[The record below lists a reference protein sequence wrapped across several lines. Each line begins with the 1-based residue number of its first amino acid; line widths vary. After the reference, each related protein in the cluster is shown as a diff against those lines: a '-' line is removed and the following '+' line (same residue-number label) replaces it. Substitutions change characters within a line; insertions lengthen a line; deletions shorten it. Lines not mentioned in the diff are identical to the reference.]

1 MKVVLEKLSSTLL
14 EEVNYT
20 LSNGSETILLNDLI
34 GKTISLNFTGIIFCS
49 KCQVITKQSFGQGFC
64 FSCFNTAPE
73 ASPCIIHPEL
83 CQAHLG
89 IGRDLEYEE
98 RHHNQTHYVY
108 LAATDRVK
116 VGITRT
122 TQIPTRWIDQG
133 ANAALIIAET
143 PNRYTAGVIEVALK
157 DFFVDK
163 TNWQSMLKNIG
174 NESINLVEEKW
185 MAHEQLPS
193 DLAQYFTEDEEI
205 LSLKYPVKNYPE
217 QVQSMTFDKTAEIS
231 GELTGIRGQYLY
243 LNGNQVLNIRR
254 HTGYE
259 IEFNY

>member
-1 MKVVLEKLSSTLL
+1 MKIVLEKLSSTLL

-34 GKTISLNFTGIIFCS
+34 GKIISLNFSGTIFCS

-89 IGRDLEYEE
+89 IGRDLDYEE
-98 RHHNQTHYVY
+98 RNHNQTHYVY

-116 VGITRT
+116 VGITRS

-163 TNWQSMLKNIG
+163 TNWQSMLKNVG
-174 NESINLVEEKW
+174 NESIDLVEEKW

-193 DLAQYFTEDEEI
+193 DLSQYFTEDEEV
-205 LSLKYPVKNYPE
+205 LTLKYPVKNYPE
-217 QVQSMTFDKTAEIS
+217 KVQSMTFDKTAIIS